1 MIIDLILVVLVGS
14 GFFVGYSRG
23 IIKTIFSV
31 TGMVVAV
38 FLAFRFSSMVAQGLS
53 VALNSQTPFMFILA
67 IFLIFGV
74 TFGMIKLAGSG
85 LEKIFKSINLNF
97 MNQAAGGLLL
107 GAIFTLFYAGIL
119 WFADKSNFISDD
131 LKKESATYY
140 YLQEYPGQV
149 LKAGQ
154 YLKPYLELF
163 WEEASGF
170 SEKMLRESGQK

>member
-1 MIIDLILVVLVGS
+1 MIIDLILVVLVAS

-31 TGMVVAV
+31 IGMVVAV

-53 VALNSQTPFMFILA
+53 AVLNSNTPFMFILA

-74 TFGMIKLAGSG
+74 TFGMIKLAGTG

-119 WFADKSNFISDD
+119 WFADKSNFISED

-140 YLQEYPGQV
+140 YLQEYPGQL
-149 LKAGQ
+149 LKVGK
-154 YLKPYLELF
+154 YLKPYLEVF